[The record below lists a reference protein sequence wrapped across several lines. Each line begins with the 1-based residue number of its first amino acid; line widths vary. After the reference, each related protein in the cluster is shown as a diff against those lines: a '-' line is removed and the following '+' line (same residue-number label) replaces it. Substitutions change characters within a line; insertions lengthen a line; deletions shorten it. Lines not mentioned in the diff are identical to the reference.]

1 MFCTSCGHTFPQDSE
16 TRFCPECGYRRQT
29 GQIGSEPTTGIA
41 AQPSQSQQAPSATT
55 NWQATTPPPAV
66 AKPSGGG
73 WRVPAV
79 VGGVVV
85 VGALLF
91 GGNEVVTRQRNASAT
106 ATAIANAQATQ
117 TAATQAT
124 ATAVARVQATQTAVA
139 QVTAT
144 AIANAQA
151 TATAKATERQLIM
164 DQSRT
169 LRGSFL
175 SRFRTYINGRL
186 GALQQLKNANS
197 NMKSIVTRQS
207 TVGYDVLN
215 NWIARSL
222 VPPLTTLKSLSNTF
236 APGTVPKP
244 YEKQFGLIAYV
255 LTDVED
261 DIISTYSALETYINS
276 RSGNLGGIANQI
288 DEADKLIIMGIGGA
302 PNMLKAFENIDQG
315 IDVDW

>member
-29 GQIGSEPTTGIA
+29 GQIASEPTTGIA

-55 NWQATTPPPAV
+55 NWQATTPPSAV

-79 VGGVVV
+79 VGGVVA
-85 VGALLF
+85 VGVLIF
-91 GGNEVVTRQRNASAT
+91 GGNEVVTRQRNASA
-106 ATAIANAQATQ
+106 
-117 TAATQAT
+117 
-124 ATAVARVQATQTAVA
+124 
-139 QVTAT
+139 TAT

-175 SRFRTYINGRL
+175 SKFRTYINGRL

-197 NMKSIVTRQS
+197 NMKSVVTRQS

-215 NWIARSL
+215 NWIARSV

-261 DIISTYSALETYINS
+261 DIISTYSALEKYINS